1 MVGMGPAERTASR
14 TNGALCKKS
23 FCKIEG
29 TRKEQSGLSA
39 QPFKW
44 GWKSEDVK
52 GRRLI
57 IKIYTPWV
65 MFLYTTSDAYKI

>member
-1 MVGMGPAERTASR
+1 MGPAGLTASG
-14 TNGALCKKS
+14 TDAAFYKKS
-23 FCKIEG
+23 YCKIEG

-39 QPFKW
+39 QAFKW
-44 GWKSEDVK
+44 AWKSKKVK